1 MDKVFISQLHVDT
14 IIGVYDFEKE
24 SKQSLYFD
32 IEMLSDIKPAA
43 ENDDINL
50 ALDYSKVSER
60 VIKHCTAKPVELNL
74 AGRQELLRVPGIG
87 PKGANAILS
96 ARRRGILRSVEDLRK
111 IGLNPSRALPFIL
124 LDGKSLQYQMSLF

>member
-60 VIKHCTAKPVELNL
+60 VIEHCTLKPVELLETLVEQL
-74 AGRQELLRVPGIG
+74 AHI
-87 PKGANAILS
+87 ILS
-96 ARRRGILRSVEDLRK
+96 EFNTLQVTIRVSKPAAVAQAQTVGVEITRVK
-111 IGLNPSRALPFIL
+111 ATG
-124 LDGKSLQYQMSLF
+124 